1 MEKKYKMLKEDTIE
15 VKGHTLYR
23 IEALR
28 DFGIVKKGNLGGFVE
43 KEKNLSQFGGC
54 WVFDNAKVFDNARVS
69 DDAKVFDNALVYGDA
84 EIFGNARIYGNAEIF
99 GNARIY
105 GNAKV
110 SCEAKVYCN
119 ALVYGD
125 AEICEGA
132 IVFGCAEVYDNAVIR
147 GDAEVFGNARV
158 FGDAIVSD
166 DAKVFGKSEVF
177 NSSVLTVN
185 AYITNTNDY
194 INIGPIGSRD
204 AYTTFYLNEDKK
216 IIVNCGCFND
226 TIEEFIK
233 AVNRTHK
240 DNKKYRSQYIGAIT
254 YAKCVLYNESIL

>member
-28 DFGIVKKGNLGGFVE
+28 DFGNVRKGDIGGFVE
-43 KEKNLSQFGGC
+43 KEKNLSHYDIC
-54 WVFDNAKVFDNARVS
+54 WVSDDAMIFDNAKVYDNAEVRG
-69 DDAKVFDNALVYGDA
+69 DAEVYGSAEVFGNAIVYCDA
-84 EIFGNARIYGNAEIF
+84 EIFGNARVYGNAI
-99 GNARIY
+99 
-105 GNAKV
+105 V
-110 SCEAKVYCN
+110 SREAKVYCN

-125 AEICEGA
+125 AEIREGA
-132 IVFGCAEVYDNAVIR
+132 IVFGGAEVYDNAVIR
-147 GDAEVFGNARV
+147 GDAMVFGNARV
-158 FGDAIVSD
+158 FGNAIVSD

-177 NSSVLTVN
+177 DSSVLTVN

-204 AYTTFYLNEDKK
+204 AYTTFYLNKDKK

>member
-1 MEKKYKMLKEDTIE
+1 MKKKYELVKDDTIE
-15 VKGHTLYR
+15 VNSFGCLKVLYR
-23 IEALR
+23 IKALK
-28 DFGIVKKGNLGGFVE
+28 DFNDVKKGDLGGYIE
-43 KEKNLSQFGGC
+43 KEDNLSHEGNC
-54 WVFDNAKVFDNARVS
+54 W
-69 DDAKVFDNALVYGDA
+69 
-84 EIFGNARIYGNAEIF
+84 IYD
-99 GNARIY
+99 
-105 GNAKV
+105 NAKV
-110 SCEAKVYCN
+110 SCGAEVYCN

-125 AEICEGA
+125 AEIRECA
-132 IVFGCAEVYDNAVIR
+132 IVFGDTEVYDNAVIR
-147 GDAEVFGNARV
+147 GNAMVFGNARV
-158 FGDAIVSD
+158 FGNAIVSD

-204 AYTTFYLNEDKK
+204 AYTTFYLNKDKK

>member
-69 DDAKVFDNALVYGDA
+69 DDAKVF
-84 EIFGNARIYGNAEIF
+84 GNARTYGNAEIF

-105 GNAKV
+105 GDAKV
-110 SCEAKVYCN
+110 SCGAEVYCN

-125 AEICEGA
+125 AEIRECA
-132 IVFGCAEVYDNAVIR
+132 IVFGDTEVYDNAVIR
-147 GDAEVFGNARV
+147 GNAMVFGNARV
-158 FGDAIVSD
+158 FGNAIVSD

-204 AYTTFYLNEDKK
+204 AYTTFYLNKDKK

-233 AVNRTHK
+233 AVGKIHK